1 MGTVLALSSPEFPV
15 RTLGSTGTV
24 LGHSR
29 SAAAVSETAWLTA
42 TIRPAGT
49 FGRNDTSRLRA
60 LLDAL
65 SACASIVV
73 LDLKVARLRSL
84 GAGEVIE
91 DAAWDLE
98 RRGGCLL
105 CINVD
110 SESRACLSAAG
121 DHAVLMDDA
130 SQLLAP
136 KVASGLRSEVR
147 ERTCLGL
154 VGGAPQTQLKALG
167 TA

>member
-24 LGHSR
+24 LAHSR
-29 SAAAVSETAWLTA
+29 STAAVSETAWLTA

-73 LDLKVARLRSL
+73 LDLQVAPLHSL

-105 CINVD
+105 CINVN

-130 SQLLAP
+130 SQLLTP
-136 KVASGLRSEVR
+136 RVTSGLRPEAR
-147 ERTCLGL
+147 DGTYFGL
-154 VGGAPQTQLKALG
+154 VGGAPQTRRKALD

>member
-1 MGTVLALSSPEFPV
+1 MGTILALSNSEYPV
-15 RTLGSTGTV
+15 RALGSTGTV
-24 LGHSR
+24 LADNR
-29 SAAAVSETAWLTA
+29 STAAVSETAWLTA
-42 TIRPAGT
+42 TIRPTGS

-73 LDLKVARLRSL
+73 LDLQVARLRSL

-105 CINVD
+105 CINVG

-121 DHAVLMDDA
+121 DHAVLMEDA
-130 SQLLAP
+130 SELLAP
-136 KVASGLRSEVR
+136 RVASRLRPEVGDG
-147 ERTCLGL
+147 TYLGL
-154 VGGAPQTQLKALG
+154 EGGAPQTQLKALDMD
-167 TA
+167 